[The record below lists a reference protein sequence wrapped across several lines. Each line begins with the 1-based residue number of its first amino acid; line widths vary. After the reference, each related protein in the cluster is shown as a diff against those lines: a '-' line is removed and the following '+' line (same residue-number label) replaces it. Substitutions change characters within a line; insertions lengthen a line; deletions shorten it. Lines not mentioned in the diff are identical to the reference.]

1 MQESQTM
8 PGKKPK
14 LLIAATIVVAAGSAA
29 VYFYFKGLAQ
39 KVSNPLESAKVVP
52 DKAMMAAFISPNP
65 QALSQLQQF
74 GTPGAQKLVRQ
85 GLKAFQEQSL
95 AGTEIDYD
103 KDLKPWLGGVMVAL
117 LPPDGEAK
125 TEPPKLLLVVSV
137 KDKISAWNFANRL
150 KSQPGAK
157 TQESEYKGVKISEI
171 SEPSGKGYSVA
182 LLDEQLVIA
191 PFKKPVE
198 LAIDTFKGQPSLAT
212 QQSTSKFF
220 SESAGVENPIAT
232 IYIADYPAA
241 MEQLK
246 ANLPEDMKLPLT
258 AMRQFKQVKSLIAGI
273 GADSAGLRVKTIA
286 ELDPKLAGK
295 NPQAASKLLPKFP
308 GETIALVGGKGIDE
322 IWSQAKAEAKDSPEI
337 NGIIQQVQDSFKR
350 LDLDADREVFGW
362 MNGEFAIGAI
372 ASNQGILSQFG
383 MGATMIF
390 ETNDRPAA
398 ETMLKKLDAIAKS
411 NPTVSIAPRQVQGK
425 EVTEWTI
432 PQQGTLFGHGWLNQN
447 TVFVAFGGPLVDVMI
462 AQPPQPLSSSPSF
475 GAIATSVSP
484 GDRGYFYL
492 DMDKTMSWANQYLLK
507 AVPTLVSPPTAE
519 VLNSIRGVS
528 VATTSPEPSIAQLE
542 MLFSLKSNL

>member
-14 LLIAATIVVAAGSAA
+14 LLIAAAIVAAGSAA
-29 VYFYFKGLAQ
+29 VYFYFKGLSE

-52 DKAMMAAFISPNP
+52 DKAMMAAFVSPNP
-65 QALSQLQQF
+65 KALSQLQQF
-74 GTPGAQKLVRQ
+74 GTPGAQKLVGQ

-95 AGTEIDYD
+95 AGTDIDYD

-117 LPPDGEAK
+117 LPPDGEASR
-125 TEPPKLLLVVSV
+125 EPPKLLLVVSV

-157 TQESEYKGVKISEI
+157 IQETDYKGVKISEI
-171 SEPSGKGYSVA
+171 AEPSGKGYSVA
-182 LLDEQLVIA
+182 LLDDQLVIA
-191 PFKKPVE
+191 PFRKPVE

-212 QQSTSKFF
+212 QQTTSKFF

-232 IYIADYPAA
+232 VYISDYPAA

-246 ANLPEDMKLPLT
+246 ANLPPDLKLPLT
-258 AMRQFKQVKSLIAGI
+258 VMRQFKQVKSLVAGI

-286 ELDPKLAGK
+286 QLDPKLAGK
-295 NPQAASKLLPKFP
+295 NPQAASKLLPRFP
-308 GETIALVGGKGIDE
+308 SETIALVGGKGLNE
-322 IWSQAKAEAKDSPEI
+322 IWSKATAEAKDSPDI
-337 NGIIQQVQDSFKR
+337 SSIQQVRESFKR
-350 LDLDADREVFGW
+350 LDLDADRDVFGW

-372 ASNQGILSQFG
+372 ASNEGILSQFG

-390 ETNDRPAA
+390 ETSDRPAA
-398 ETMLKKLDAIAKS
+398 EATLKKLDAIAKS
-411 NPTVSIAPRQVQGK
+411 NPTVSVAPRQVQGR

-447 TVFVAFGGPLVDVMI
+447 TVFVAFGGPLVDAI
-462 AQPPQPLSSSPSF
+462 SAAPPQPFSSSPSF
-475 GAIATSVSP
+475 GAIATSLSP
-484 GDRGYFYL
+484 GDKGYFYL

-507 AVPTLVSPPTAE
+507 AVPTFVSPPTTE

-528 VATTSPEPSIAQLE
+528 VTTTSPEPSIGQLE
-542 MLFSLKSNL
+542 MLFSFKSN

>member
-14 LLIAATIVVAAGSAA
+14 LLIAAAIVAAGSAA
-29 VYFYFKGLAQ
+29 VYFYFKGLSE

-52 DKAMMAAFISPNP
+52 EKAMMAAFVSPNP
-65 QALSQLQQF
+65 KALSQLQQF
-74 GTPGAQKLVRQ
+74 GTPGAQKLVGQ

-95 AGTEIDYD
+95 AGTDIDYD

-117 LPPDGEAK
+117 LPPDGEASR
-125 TEPPKLLLVVSV
+125 EPPKLLLVVSV

-157 TQESEYKGVKISEI
+157 IQETDYKGVKISEI
-171 SEPSGKGYSVA
+171 AEPSGKGYNVA
-182 LLDEQLVIA
+182 LLDDQLVIA
-191 PFKKPVE
+191 PFRKPVE

-212 QQSTSKFF
+212 QQTTSKFF

-232 IYIADYPAA
+232 VYISDYPAA

-246 ANLPEDMKLPLT
+246 ANLPPDLKLPLT
-258 AMRQFKQVKSLIAGI
+258 VMRQFKQVKSLVAGI

-286 ELDPKLAGK
+286 QLDPKLAGK
-295 NPQAASKLLPKFP
+295 NPQAASKLLPRFP
-308 GETIALVGGKGIDE
+308 GETIALVGGKGLSE
-322 IWSQAKAEAKDSPEI
+322 IWSQATAEAKDSPEI
-337 NGIIQQVQDSFKR
+337 SSSIQQVRESFKR
-350 LDLDADREVFGW
+350 LDLDADRDVFGW

-372 ASNQGILSQFG
+372 ASNEGILSQFG

-390 ETNDRPAA
+390 ETSDRPAA

-411 NPTVSIAPRQVQGK
+411 NPTVSVAPRQVQGK

-447 TVFVAFGGPLVDVMI
+447 TVFVAFGGPLVDAI
-462 AQPPQPLSSSPSF
+462 SAAPPQPFSSSPSF
-475 GAIATSVSP
+475 GAIATSLSP
-484 GDRGYFYL
+484 GDKGYFYL

-507 AVPTLVSPPTAE
+507 AVPTFVSPPTTE

-528 VATTSPEPSIAQLE
+528 VTTTSPEPSIGQLE
-542 MLFSLKSNL
+542 MLFSFKSN

>member
-14 LLIAATIVVAAGSAA
+14 LLIAAAIVAAGSAA
-29 VYFYFKGLAQ
+29 VYFYFKGLSE

-65 QALSQLQQF
+65 KALSQLQQF
-74 GTPGAQKLVRQ
+74 GTPGAQKLVGQ

-95 AGTEIDYD
+95 AGTDIDYD

-117 LPPDGEAK
+117 LPPDGEASR
-125 TEPPKLLLVVSV
+125 EPPKLLLVVSV

-157 TQESEYKGVKISEI
+157 IQETDYKGVKISEI
-171 SEPSGKGYSVA
+171 AEPSGKGYSVA
-182 LLDEQLVIA
+182 LLDDQLVIA
-191 PFKKPVE
+191 PFRKPVE

-212 QQSTSKFF
+212 QQTTSKFF

-232 IYIADYPAA
+232 VYISDYPAA

-246 ANLPEDMKLPLT
+246 ANLPPDLKLPLT
-258 AMRQFKQVKSLIAGI
+258 VMRQFKQVKSLVAGI

-286 ELDPKLAGK
+286 QLDPKLAGK
-295 NPQAASKLLPKFP
+295 NPQAASKLLPRFP
-308 GETIALVGGKGIDE
+308 SETIALVGGKGLNE
-322 IWSQAKAEAKDSPEI
+322 IWSKATAEAKDSPDI
-337 NGIIQQVQDSFKR
+337 SSIQQVRESFKR
-350 LDLDADREVFGW
+350 LDLDADRDVFGW

-372 ASNQGILSQFG
+372 ASNEGILSQFG

-390 ETNDRPAA
+390 ETSDRPAA

-411 NPTVSIAPRQVQGK
+411 NPTVSVAPRQVQGK

-447 TVFVAFGGPLVDVMI
+447 TVFVAFGGPLVDAI
-462 AQPPQPLSSSPSF
+462 SAAPPQPFSSSPSF
-475 GAIATSVSP
+475 GAIATSLSP
-484 GDRGYFYL
+484 GDKGYFYL

-507 AVPTLVSPPTAE
+507 AVPTFVSPPTTE

-528 VATTSPEPSIAQLE
+528 VTTTSPEPSIGQLE
-542 MLFSLKSNL
+542 MLFSFKSN

>member
-14 LLIAATIVVAAGSAA
+14 LLIAAAIVAAGSAA
-29 VYFYFKGLAQ
+29 VYFYFKGLSE

-52 DKAMMAAFISPNP
+52 DKAMMAAFVSPNP
-65 QALSQLQQF
+65 KALSQLQQF
-74 GTPGAQKLVRQ
+74 GTPGAQKLVGQ

-95 AGTEIDYD
+95 AGTDIDYD

-117 LPPDGEAK
+117 LPPDGEASR
-125 TEPPKLLLVVSV
+125 EPPKLLLVVSV

-157 TQESEYKGVKISEI
+157 IQETDYKGVKISEI
-171 SEPSGKGYSVA
+171 AEPSGKGYSVA
-182 LLDEQLVIA
+182 LLDDQLVIA
-191 PFKKPVE
+191 PFRKPVE

-212 QQSTSKFF
+212 QQTTSKFF

-232 IYIADYPAA
+232 VYISDYPAA

-246 ANLPEDMKLPLT
+246 ANLPPDLKLPLT
-258 AMRQFKQVKSLIAGI
+258 VMRQFKQVKSLVAGI

-286 ELDPKLAGK
+286 QLDPKLAGK
-295 NPQAASKLLPKFP
+295 NPQAASKLLPRFP
-308 GETIALVGGKGIDE
+308 SETIALVGGKGLNE
-322 IWSQAKAEAKDSPEI
+322 IWSKATAEAKDSPDI
-337 NGIIQQVQDSFKR
+337 SSIQQVRESFKR
-350 LDLDADREVFGW
+350 LDLDADRDVFGW

-372 ASNQGILSQFG
+372 ASNEGILSQFG

-390 ETNDRPAA
+390 ETSDRPAA

-411 NPTVSIAPRQVQGK
+411 NPTVSVAPRQVQGR

-447 TVFVAFGGPLVDVMI
+447 TVFVAFGGPLVDAI
-462 AQPPQPLSSSPSF
+462 SAAPPQPFSSSPSF
-475 GAIATSVSP
+475 GAIATSLSP
-484 GDRGYFYL
+484 GDKGYFYL

-507 AVPTLVSPPTAE
+507 AVPTFVSPPTTE

-528 VATTSPEPSIAQLE
+528 VTTTSPEPSIGQLE
-542 MLFSLKSNL
+542 MLFSFKSN

>member
-1 MQESQTM
+1 M

-14 LLIAATIVVAAGSAA
+14 LLIAAAIVAAGSAA
-29 VYFYFKGLAQ
+29 VYFYFKGLSE

-52 DKAMMAAFISPNP
+52 DKAMMAAFVSPNP
-65 QALSQLQQF
+65 KALSQLQQF
-74 GTPGAQKLVRQ
+74 GTPGAQKLIGQ

-95 AGTEIDYD
+95 AGTKIDYD

-171 SEPSGKGYSVA
+171 AEPSGKGYSVA
-182 LLDEQLVIA
+182 LLDDQLVIA

-220 SESAGVENPIAT
+220 SESAGVSNPIAT
-232 IYIADYPAA
+232 VYISDYPAA

-246 ANLPEDMKLPLT
+246 ANLPPDMKLPSIVFS
-258 AMRQFKQVKSLIAGI
+258 QFKQVKSLVAGI

-286 ELDPKLAGK
+286 QLDPKLAGK
-295 NPQAASKLLPKFP
+295 NPQAASKLLPRFP
-308 GETIALVGGKGIDE
+308 GETIALVGGKGLNE
-322 IWSQAKAEAKDSPEI
+322 IWSQATAEGKDSPEI
-337 NGIIQQVQDSFKR
+337 NSSIQQVRESFKR
-350 LDLDADREVFGW
+350 LDLDADRDVFGW

-372 ASNQGILSQFG
+372 ASNEGILSQFG

-398 ETMLKKLDAIAKS
+398 EATLKKMDAIAKS
-411 NPTVSIAPRQVQGK
+411 NATVSVAPRQVQGK
-425 EVTEWTI
+425 EVTEWKI
-432 PQQGTLFGHGWLNQN
+432 PNQGTVFGHGWLNEN
-447 TVFVAFGGPLVDVMI
+447 SVFVAFGGPLVDVI
-462 AQPPQPLSSSPSF
+462 TSTPPQPLSSSQSF
-475 GAIATSVSP
+475 QAIATSLQPV
-484 GDRGYFYL
+484 DRGYFYL
-492 DMDKTMSWANQYLLK
+492 DMEKTMSWANQYLL
-507 AVPTLVSPPTAE
+507 AVQPNLVSPPLAE
-519 VLNSIRGVS
+519 LLNSLRGIS
-528 VATTSPEPSIAQLE
+528 VATASPEPSTAQFE
-542 MLFSLKSNL
+542 MLFAFKSN